1 MVGKM
6 SKKQTIRKLLII
18 DDEQNMRHMLQIMTE
33 GTGYTVVTA
42 ADGLKAI
49 ELLGE
54 NEFDFILCDVKMPNM
69 NGMDFLRA
77 SVDCRGD
84 ATVLMMSAYGTID
97 LALEAMNC
105 GAYDFI
111 SKPFKVDEVVMA
123 LRKAEERESLR
134 RENRRLRDQ
143 LRYLEGESNFAGMVG
158 KSQALKQVFE
168 LATKVARYNTTVL
181 ITGES
186 GTGKELVARGIH
198 FASPRRDQPLI
209 PVNCGSIPEALLES
223 ELFGHVKG
231 AFTGADRIHKGL
243 FEEADGGTIFLDEIG
258 ELPLSLQVKL
268 LRVLQENEIRPV
280 GSTVTRKVDVRVVAA
295 TSKNL
300 EDAIKQGLFREDL
313 FYRLNVMP
321 IKMPPLRDH
330 PEDIPPLC
338 HYFIERFNDKL
349 DLSVKGVAA
358 KAMAGLIGQQWP
370 GNVRELENIIERAMV
385 LSNDELLGIEVLTGH
400 AEQLDN
406 GSICFDEQTGF
417 SLKKAKRIWEKNLI
431 SRALTATG
439 GNRSRAAQML
449 ELSFPS
455 LLNKIKAYDI
465 KVKK

>member
-1 MVGKM
+1 VFLKR
-6 SKKQTIRKLLII
+6 I
-18 DDEQNMRHMLQIMTE
+18 
-33 GTGYTVVTA
+33 A
-42 ADGLKAI
+42 AP
-49 ELLGE
+49 
-54 NEFDFILCDVKMPNM
+54 F
-69 NGMDFLRA
+69 
-77 SVDCRGD
+77 S
-84 ATVLMMSAYGTID
+84 S
-97 LALEAMNC
+97 
-105 GAYDFI
+105 AYDFI

-181 ITGES
+181 MTGES

-198 FASPRRDQPLI
+198 FASPRQDKPLI

-231 AFTGADRIHKGL
+231 AFTGADRDHKGL
-243 FEEADGGTIFLDEIG
+243 FEVADGGTIFLDEIG
-258 ELPLSLQVKL
+258 ELPLSLQVKI

-280 GSTVTRKVDVRVVAA
+280 GSTVTSKVDVRVIAA

-300 EDAIKQGLFREDL
+300 EDAINQGLFREDL
-313 FYRLNVMP
+313 FFRLNVMP

-338 HYFIERFNDKL
+338 HYFIERLNDKL
-349 DLSVKGVAA
+349 DLSVKGVAPQ
-358 KAMAGLIGQQWP
+358 AMARLIGQQWP

-385 LSNDELLGIEVLTGH
+385 LSNDELLATQDLHLKPVTNSVEPMDLAGQERKSITQALEKTRWNKTAAAKLLGLSLRQLRYRLQKLNIE
-400 AEQLDN
+400 
-406 GSICFDEQTGF
+406 
-417 SLKKAKRIWEKNLI
+417 
-431 SRALTATG
+431 
-439 GNRSRAAQML
+439 
-449 ELSFPS
+449 
-455 LLNKIKAYDI
+455 
-465 KVKK
+465 

>member
-1 MVGKM
+1 M
-6 SKKQTIRKLLII
+6 SKEQTIRKLLII

-33 GTGYTVVTA
+33 STGYTAVTA
-42 ADGLKAI
+42 EDGLQAL
-49 ELLGE
+49 ELLRE
-54 NEFDFILCDVKMPNM
+54 EEFDFILCDVKMPNM

-84 ATVLMMSAYGTID
+84 ATVIMMSAYGTID

-143 LRYLEGESNFAGMVG
+143 LRHLEGESNFAGMVG
-158 KSQALKQVFE
+158 KSQALQQVFE

-198 FASPRRDQPLI
+198 FASPRRDHPLV
-209 PVNCGSIPEALLES
+209 PVNCGSIPETLLES

-231 AFTGADRIHKGL
+231 AFTGADRNHKGL
-243 FEEADGGTIFLDEIG
+243 FKEADGGTIFLDEIG
-258 ELPLSLQVKL
+258 ELPLPLQVKI
-268 LRVLQENEIRPV
+268 LRVLQESEIRPV
-280 GSTVTRKVDVRVVAA
+280 GSTATSRVDVRVVAA
-295 TSKNL
+295 TSRNL
-300 EDAIKQGLFREDL
+300 EDEISRGRFREDL

-321 IKMPPLRDH
+321 IKLPPLREH

-338 HYFIERFNDKL
+338 RYFIDRFNKQL
-349 DLSVKGVAA
+349 DLSVKGVMAG
-358 KAMAGLIGQQWP
+358 AMAGLIGQQWP

-385 LSNDELLGIEVLTGH
+385 LSNGEMLGPEVLIDH
-400 AEQLDN
+400 ADRRDN
-406 GSICFDEQTGF
+406 DSICLDEQIGF
-417 SLKKAKRIWEKNLI
+417 SLKKAKKIWERNLI
-431 SRALTATG
+431 VRALAATG
-439 GNRSRAAQML
+439 GNRSRAAAML

-465 KVKK
+465 KVRK